1 MYEEYWKLSAK
12 PFENTPDPRFLY
24 ASQRHEEALSR
35 LLYVIKERKG
45 AGMLTGEYGSGKT
58 LLSRVLLEELS
69 SDQYQTAL
77 IFNPRL
83 PSWELIKEIIY
94 QLGGDISGL
103 KSKTDLLHQL
113 NEIFFRNK
121 NANKNTV
128 VVVDEAQAIPT
139 ENTFEE
145 LRLLLN
151 FQLSDNF
158 LLTLI
163 LLGQPELKEKIN
175 RLPQLRQRLAVRY
188 HLKAL
193 SAHETKEYVLHRLKV
208 AQGRDGIF
216 QEEAFGE
223 IYRFSGGIPRRIN
236 NICDL
241 ALLVGCAKALGA
253 IDEKTI
259 IEVAQD
265 LEEIPLASPEEEVS
279 EKLPKT
285 TPESSDYTDF

>member
-1 MYEEYWKLSAK
+1 MYEEYWKLSEK

-24 ASQRHEEALSR
+24 SSPRHEEALSR
-35 LLYVIKERKG
+35 MLYVIKEHKG

-69 SDQYQTAL
+69 SDQYQTAI

-83 PSWELIKEIIY
+83 PSLELIKEIIY
-94 QLGGDISGL
+94 QLGGNTLSIMP
-103 KSKTDLLHQL
+103 KTDLLHGL
-113 NEIFFRNK
+113 NEILYKNK
-121 NANKNTV
+121 KEDKNTV
-128 VVVDEAQAIPT
+128 IVIDEAQAIPSDSG
-139 ENTFEE
+139 FEE

-151 FQLSDNF
+151 FQLNENF

-175 RLPQLRQRLAVRY
+175 SLPQLRQRLAVRY

-193 SAHETKEYVLHRLKV
+193 SHFETKEYVNHRLEVVDAKK
-208 AQGRDGIF
+208 GIF
-216 QEEAFGE
+216 QEEAFHE
-223 IYRFSGGIPRRIN
+223 IYRYSAGIPRRIN

-241 ALLVGCAKALGA
+241 ALLVGCGKGLEG
-253 IDEKTI
+253 IDKTTI

-265 LEEIPLASPEEEVS
+265 LEETSVDMEERTGVS
-279 EKLPKT
+279 T
-285 TPESSDYTDF
+285 HG